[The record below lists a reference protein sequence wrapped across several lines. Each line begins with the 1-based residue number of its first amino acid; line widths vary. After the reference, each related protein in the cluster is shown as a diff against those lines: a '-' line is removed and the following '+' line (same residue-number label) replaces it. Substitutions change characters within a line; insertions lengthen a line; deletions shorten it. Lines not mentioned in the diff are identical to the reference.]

1 MTVLFVVGSMNLVWM
16 GILSAVIFVEKT
28 VPQGVVIGKL
38 TGIALITLGVAL
50 SVGVVPFGET
60 FVAYHLEER
69 NVLPLSGL

>member
-38 TGIALITLGVAL
+38 TGIALITLGVA
-50 SVGVVPFGET
+50 SDRDDAGRFGET
-60 FVAYHLEER
+60 FVAYHLERDAAFGAIE
-69 NVLPLSGL
+69 